1 MLHGADAATGGSILH
16 SQYVIFILTLCPIW
30 VNILT
35 MNIQLTPIRNIASS
49 FALVVLR
56 LLKALFFP
64 ERQSGFIEA
73 LAANGSAIHARTFAG
88 RTPAAAHQSR
98 TRDAFGAAIEAL
110 RQALGQPLRQTR
122 ELLKGPRDSHGAG

>member
-1 MLHGADAATGGSILH
+1 MLAMKTHH
-16 SQYVIFILTLCPIW
+16 
-30 VNILT
+30 
-35 MNIQLTPIRNIASS
+35 TPICNIASS
-49 FALVVLR
+49 LALVVLH
-56 LLKALFFP
+56 LLKGLFFA

-88 RTPAAAHQSR
+88 RALAAHQSR

-122 ELLKGPRDSHGAG
+122 ELLKGRRDSHGAD